1 MKTNKLVL
9 GILAH
14 VDAGKTT
21 LSENILYTCKAIR
34 SKGRVDHQN
43 TFLDT
48 HSLERERGITIFS
61 KQALFSLGEWE
72 ITLLDT
78 PGHVD
83 FGTEMERTLQVLD
96 YAVLVINGNDGVQSH
111 TITLWK
117 LLRRYEIPVFIF
129 VNKMDRPQNDADHL
143 LQELKRRLSADCLDF
158 GLQAEE
164 AEEFYEEIALKEE
177 GLLNRYLE
185 GVLPTGEEIAE
196 LVKNRKVFP
205 VYFGSALKDLG
216 VKELLAG
223 ISQYVQ
229 PGEYSKNLGARVF
242 KIGRDSQNNRLTYVK
257 ITGGSLKVKQ
267 LLEGKEKKE
276 GRPWQEKVDQIR
288 LYSGD
293 TYTLTEEVRAG
304 AICALTGLGK
314 TWAGE
319 GLGEEKEG
327 ILPLLEPVLTY
338 SLELQEGINIH
349 QAYEKLEILC
359 QEDPGLQLIW
369 KEELQEIQIKV
380 MGEIQLEVLKRLIEE
395 RFGFQVEFGNGHI
408 VYKET
413 IGNTIEGIGHFEPLR
428 HYAEVHL
435 LMEPLPAGSGLEY
448 GTDCSEDSLEKNWQ
462 KLILT
467 HLQEKQHLG
476 VLTGSPITDMRITLV
491 AGKAHPKHTEGGD
504 FRQATYRAVRQGLMK
519 AKSILLE
526 PVYSFTLELP
536 QAQVGRAMADIQ
548 RMQGSIAFSEDTSLE
563 EGMSVLVGSCPVAA
577 MGDYHREVLS
587 YTQGKGRLS
596 CLLKGYEP
604 CHDAKKVIEESGYLP
619 QADLENPCSSIFV
632 SHGAGVCVEW
642 DKVEDYMHLE
652 AVYFPAMEEC
662 NESVPGIRASLTR
675 KPEAIGTE
683 EIDAILR
690 RASQANQKNKE
701 ERDRRGW
708 RRKRAGSMTEA
719 VIGRNKPQPPKETCL
734 LVDGYNIIFAWKEL
748 KELAQI
754 SLDGAR
760 GKLMDIL
767 CDYQAM
773 KGCRIIL
780 VFDAYRILGHPEE
793 VLDYQNIHVVY
804 TKEAE
809 TADQYI
815 EKFAHQHG
823 KDYQIT
829 VATSDGLEQIII
841 RGEGCGLLSA
851 RELEEEIS
859 RTRECFMENHRMT
872 SKGNKHTLGEY
883 LTFPKEEQTED
894 E

>member
-164 AEEFYEEIALKEE
+164 TEEFYEEIALKEE

-293 TYTLTEEVRAG
+293 TYTLTEEVQAG

-314 TWAGE
+314 TWAG
-319 GLGEEKEG
+319 
-327 ILPLLEPVLTY
+327 
-338 SLELQEGINIH
+338 
-349 QAYEKLEILC
+349 
-359 QEDPGLQLIW
+359 
-369 KEELQEIQIKV
+369 
-380 MGEIQLEVLKRLIEE
+380 
-395 RFGFQVEFGNGHI
+395 
-408 VYKET
+408 
-413 IGNTIEGIGHFEPLR
+413 
-428 HYAEVHL
+428 
-435 LMEPLPAGSGLEY
+435 
-448 GTDCSEDSLEKNWQ
+448 
-462 KLILT
+462 
-467 HLQEKQHLG
+467 
-476 VLTGSPITDMRITLV
+476 
-491 AGKAHPKHTEGGD
+491 
-504 FRQATYRAVRQGLMK
+504 
-519 AKSILLE
+519 
-526 PVYSFTLELP
+526 
-536 QAQVGRAMADIQ
+536 
-548 RMQGSIAFSEDTSLE
+548 
-563 EGMSVLVGSCPVAA
+563 
-577 MGDYHREVLS
+577 
-587 YTQGKGRLS
+587 
-596 CLLKGYEP
+596 
-604 CHDAKKVIEESGYLP
+604 
-619 QADLENPCSSIFV
+619 
-632 SHGAGVCVEW
+632 
-642 DKVEDYMHLE
+642 
-652 AVYFPAMEEC
+652 
-662 NESVPGIRASLTR
+662 
-675 KPEAIGTE
+675 
-683 EIDAILR
+683 
-690 RASQANQKNKE
+690 
-701 ERDRRGW
+701 
-708 RRKRAGSMTEA
+708 
-719 VIGRNKPQPPKETCL
+719 
-734 LVDGYNIIFAWKEL
+734 
-748 KELAQI
+748 
-754 SLDGAR
+754 
-760 GKLMDIL
+760 
-767 CDYQAM
+767 
-773 KGCRIIL
+773 
-780 VFDAYRILGHPEE
+780 
-793 VLDYQNIHVVY
+793 
-804 TKEAE
+804 
-809 TADQYI
+809 
-815 EKFAHQHG
+815 
-823 KDYQIT
+823 
-829 VATSDGLEQIII
+829 
-841 RGEGCGLLSA
+841 
-851 RELEEEIS
+851 
-859 RTRECFMENHRMT
+859 
-872 SKGNKHTLGEY
+872 
-883 LTFPKEEQTED
+883 
-894 E
+894 